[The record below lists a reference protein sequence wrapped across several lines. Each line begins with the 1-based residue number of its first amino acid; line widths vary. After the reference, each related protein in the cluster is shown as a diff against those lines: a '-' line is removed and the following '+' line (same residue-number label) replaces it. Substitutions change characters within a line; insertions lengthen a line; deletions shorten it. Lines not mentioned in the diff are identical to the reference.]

1 MTFFS
6 LTYRLPFWIL
16 LMLTVIGFASGAAAV
31 SVPDIRYAEGFRVE
45 PFKSFTLVSVKPAR
59 GDGAPLFRY
68 LLVPRGKTPP
78 EDHPPAQVVRVPVR
92 RVAALSTT
100 YLAYMDAAGVV
111 DRLAALNSFKHV
123 NTPSVRR
130 RIGAGELREVG
141 NITGL
146 RIEVLLDLSPDLIL
160 TSAAG
165 SVFDAQPKLKEAG
178 LTTAVVADHLE
189 AHPLGR
195 CEWIKYLA
203 LFFGTTDHAAALFD
217 GIEARYLRLA
227 DMASKAPGRP
237 AVLVNAP
244 FRGQWWVPGGGS
256 FVARF
261 IRDAGG
267 AYLWADVDGGGSR
280 AFDIEAVYDRALNAD
295 VWLNTAMWTRIDDAL
310 AADPRFADVKALKTG
325 RVFNNN
331 KRLNEHGGNDYWES
345 GMLRPEVILAD
356 LIKILHPDLLP
367 DHEWV
372 YYRRLEGSGRDADGR
387 SR

>member
-1 MTFFS
+1 MKFFS
-6 LTYRLPFWIL
+6 LTYRLPFRL
-16 LMLTVIGFASGAAAV
+16 LLLLTVIGFTSGGLAASI
-31 SVPDIRYAEGFRVE
+31 PEFRYAEGFRVE
-45 PFKSFTLVSVKPAR
+45 PFKAFTLVSVKPAR
-59 GDGAPLFRY
+59 GNGGPLFRY
-68 LLVPRGKTPP
+68 LLVPRGQTPP

-111 DRLAALNSFKHV
+111 DRLAALNNFKYV

-130 RIGAGELREVG
+130 RIEAGELREVG
-141 NITGL
+141 NITAL
-146 RIEVLLDLSPDLIL
+146 RIEALLDLSPDLIL

-195 CEWIKYLA
+195 CEWLKYLA

-217 GIEARYLRLA
+217 GIEERYLRLA

-267 AYLWADVDGGGSR
+267 AYLWADVEGGGSR
-280 AFDIEAVYDRALNAD
+280 AFDIEAVYDRALTAD
-295 VWLNTAMWTRIDDAL
+295 VWLNTGMWTRIDDAL

-345 GMLRPEVILAD
+345 GMLRPDVVLAD

-372 YYRRLEGSGRDADGR
+372 YYRRLEGSGREPDGG